1 MQLPPLPQ
9 LHDQHKLGQI
19 LRGPTESSNWVIPGM
34 LMCGSYP
41 GALEDRRNDQ
51 FLKRILSK
59 GVDTF
64 VCLQD
69 ELDNDI
75 PEDVWRSGMGL
86 RPYFSDA
93 QKLTRKELKWVQL
106 PIVDGHIAP
115 DEVTAELVVL
125 LAEDMRAGRIIYL
138 HCLGGHG
145 RTGVI
150 CCIMLSYL
158 YRITAVE
165 AMKRIQAYHDCR
177 MDPQGAKSPQ
187 TVLQRDQVKR
197 QVHQLLKFQAPEV
210 QIKQDLTRV
219 DIDATKRGCMMPAKT
234 ASHTA
239 SCPAIGGE
247 GSDASDA
254 PTRLRRMRLRTSIHE
269 HAMPDYLAL
278 PDITPG
284 ARSAKFRRDEIMR
297 QKSIAAALRRKP
309 FAKSLNAAAECQSQ
323 VR

>member
-210 QIKQDLTRV
+210 QIKQDR
-219 DIDATKRGCMMPAKT
+219 MPAM
-234 ASHTA
+234 H
-239 SCPAIGGE
+239 
-247 GSDASDA
+247 
-254 PTRLRRMRLRTSIHE
+254 
-269 HAMPDYLAL
+269 
-278 PDITPG
+278 
-284 ARSAKFRRDEIMR
+284 R
-297 QKSIAAALRRKP
+297 QG
-309 FAKSLNAAAECQSQ
+309 CG
-323 VR
+323 VCG